1 MNNIDDILAKLRA
14 GASEEDIAK
23 EMSKAL
29 NEAVQKKKEEDAK
42 LAARAM
48 EKRTEKLCARI
59 ARDLCS
65 VFTDFFIGLD
75 EADLA
80 KKCDSP
86 DAFEIVKETLEA
98 FADLAK
104 TNVLSNYLNL
114 LKSLD
119 DLRADDKP
127 DYKTYEPRD
136 TESIDEVIS
145 EWLKKVGL

>member
-23 EMSKAL
+23 EMTKAL

-65 VFTDFFIGLD
+65 VLTDFFIGLD

-86 DAFEIVKETLEA
+86 STFEFVKETLEA

-114 LKSLD
+114 LKSID

-136 TESIDEVIS
+136 AESIDEVIS